1 MSSEK
6 LSMLAETLIG
16 SEIVKLGNEIK
27 ERKRQGEF
35 IYNYTI
41 GDFDSSIFPI
51 PKELELPFNTIL
63 LPKLFWEDFS
73 LLPFFSLSYAACQLS
88 PWYLAAVELWAPA
101 CPSALLAAFL
111 IVVLALAEESP

>member
-1 MSSEK
+1 MSSGK
-6 LSMLAETLIG
+6 LSVLAETLIG

-51 PKELELPFNTIL
+51 P
-63 LPKLFWEDFS
+63 
-73 LLPFFSLSYAACQLS
+73 
-88 PWYLAAVELWAPA
+88 
-101 CPSALLAAFL
+101 
-111 IVVLALAEESP
+111 